1 MGLAGGMTFAQGS
14 PVLPRQRI
22 VTGYNERLQVVIDL
36 IYEAAINPPS
46 WSDVAD
52 AMSEL
57 FDGSAVLIGIGL
69 PDDGRIEQNYSS
81 GLLAEF
87 ADGYTE
93 HLINGLP
100 WKNSYT
106 RAFNDRFGRMDEV
119 FPELEL
125 SESDFYHSFFRPQ
138 DLAPEWPIG
147 HTMVIDGGRVV
158 GGLGIYRRLKNNI
171 GPYSK
176 DDLALGDV
184 LVRHLSRAF
193 VVYTTLGGV
202 RRERLAMG
210 EVMDRLPTGV
220 ILLNSAREAVVT
232 NQCADQIIAQRDGFR
247 VDAGGPC
254 AANARENALMQKILA
269 DVLDAPPG
277 RELENSGFLAVTR
290 PSGKRAYALMLTPL
304 MAVPVGGQTQDAVA
318 AIFISDPDAGLASA
332 AEVLETIYSLTH
344 SEAELVRLLSQGM
357 SLEEAARARG
367 VAINTARSHL
377 KHVFSKTDTKRQG
390 ELVRLVLAGV
400 ASFGDD

>member
-1 MGLAGGMTFAQGS
+1 MGPAGGMTSAPGS
-14 PVLPRQRI
+14 LGLPRHPM
-22 VTGYNERLQVVIDL
+22 VMGYNERLQIVIDL
-36 IYEAAINPPS
+36 IYEAAIKPAT

-52 AMSEL
+52 AMAEL
-57 FDGSAVLIGIGL
+57 FNGSAVMIGIGL
-69 PDDGRIEQNYSS
+69 PDDGRIEPHYSS
-81 GLLAEF
+81 GMLAEF
-87 ADGYTE
+87 ASGYTE
-93 HLINGLP
+93 HLVNGLP
-100 WKNSYT
+100 WKNTYART
-106 RAFNDRFGRMDEV
+106 FTDRFGRMDEV
-119 FPELEL
+119 FPDVELC
-125 SESDFYHSFFRPQ
+125 ESDFYRAFFEPQ

-147 HTMVIDGGRVV
+147 HTIAIDGGRVV
-158 GGLGIYRRLKNNI
+158 GGLGIYRRLNNNL

-184 LVRHLSRAF
+184 LVRHLSRAL

-220 ILLNSAREAVVT
+220 ILLNASREAVVT
-232 NQCADQIIAQRDGFR
+232 NQSADRIIAQRDGFR
-247 VDAGGPC
+247 VDAGGPG

-277 RELENSGFLAVTR
+277 RELQNTGFLAVTR

-304 MAVPVGGQTQDAVA
+304 MAVPVGGQTQDAIA
-318 AIFISDPDAGLASA
+318 AIFISDPDSGLASA
-332 AEVLETIYSLTH
+332 SEVLETIYSLTH

-357 SLEEAARARG
+357 SLEEAAAARG
-367 VAINTARSHL
+367 VAIATARSHL

-400 ASFGDD
+400 ASFGDE

>member
-1 MGLAGGMTFAQGS
+1 MGLAGGMTSASGS
-14 PVLPRQRI
+14 LGLPQHPVEM
-22 VTGYNERLQVVIDL
+22 GYNERLQVVIDL
-36 IYEAAINPPS
+36 IYEAAIKPPA
-46 WSDVAD
+46 WSDVAE

-57 FDGSAVLIGIGL
+57 FDGSAVMIGFGL
-69 PDDGRIEQNYSS
+69 PDDGRIESIYSS
-81 GLLAEF
+81 GMLAEL
-87 ADGYTE
+87 AGGYTE

-100 WKNSYT
+100 WKNSYNRT
-106 RAFNDRFGRMDEV
+106 FTDRFGRMDEV
-119 FPELEL
+119 FPDVELC
-125 SESDFYHSFFRPQ
+125 ESDFYHTFFEPQ
-138 DLAPEWPIG
+138 GLAPEWPIG
-147 HTMVIDGGRVV
+147 HSIAIDDGRVV
-158 GGLGIYRRLKNNI
+158 GGLGIYRRSVNNP

-184 LVRHLSRAF
+184 LVRHLSRAL

-220 ILLNSAREAVVT
+220 ILLNASREAVVT
-232 NQCADQIIAQRDGFR
+232 NQSADRIIAQQDGFR

-277 RELENSGFLAVTR
+277 RELENTGFLAVSR
-290 PSGKRAYALMLTPL
+290 PSGKRAYPLMVTPL
-304 MAVPVGGQTQDAVA
+304 MAVPVGGQTQDAIA
-318 AIFISDPDAGLASA
+318 AIFISDPEAGLASA
-332 AEVLETIYSLTH
+332 SEVLETIYSLTH
-344 SEAELVRLLSQGM
+344 AEAELVRLLSQGL
-357 SLEEAARARG
+357 SLEEAAAARG

-377 KHVFSKTDTKRQG
+377 KRVFSKTDTKRQG

-400 ASFGDD
+400 APFGDA